1 MKLCRISPAV
11 SLLMLC
17 LALPQFA
24 AAEQKYQPVH
34 ENGGEKWRIGFYQGG
49 EYNDYAPVT
58 KALAERLA
66 ALGWIKPSIGEC
78 LATARDSASVWT
90 CLAQADS
97 DYLEFVA
104 DAFWTAQW
112 KDDLR
117 QARRADF
124 ISRATTRRD
133 LDLVLALGTWAGQ
146 DLATDEHDI
155 PVVVCSTSNALFSG
169 IVASAEDSGHD
180 HVHARVD
187 PTRYARQVRLFQRI
201 VGFKRLGVV
210 YEHSREGI
218 SYAGMDQI
226 EPLSRELGF
235 ELVTCEAP
243 FSGVTLEAA
252 EGAVLACHEELAA
265 KVDAVYLTIHR
276 GLNMKSIGR
285 LLEPLFARNIP
296 TFAMGTLY
304 EVNAGAMMSMAQP
317 DFRYAGD
324 FYAETM
330 ARILRGERPRDISQ
344 ILLDP
349 QDVRV
354 NIAVAKRIGF
364 HLPVDIIS
372 DAQETLSVIEDYPE
386 QPDSAGK

>member
-1 MKLCRISPAV
+1 MKLCRISPV
-11 SLLMLC
+11 FSLFVLC
-17 LALPQFA
+17 LALPPFA
-24 AAEQKYQPVH
+24 FAQQNYQPVH
-34 ENGGEKWRIGFYQGG
+34 KNGEGKWRIGFYQGG

-58 KALAERLA
+58 KALVGRLA
-66 ALGWIKPSIGEC
+66 ELGWIKPSIGEC
-78 LATARDSASVWT
+78 LATARDSESVWT
-90 CLAQADS
+90 CLTRADS

-124 ISRATTRRD
+124 MNRATTRRD

-155 PVVVCSTSNALFSG
+155 PVLVCSTSNALFSG
-169 IVASAEDSGHD
+169 IVQSAEDSGHD

-187 PTRYARQVRLFQRI
+187 PTRYARQVRLFHRI

-210 YEHSREGI
+210 YENSREGI

-226 EPLSRELGF
+226 GPVARELGF

-243 FSGVTLEAA
+243 FSGVTQAEA

-372 DAQETLSVIEDYPE
+372 DAQETLSVIEDYRE

>member
-1 MKLCRISPAV
+1 MNGFRVLPVVAFV
-11 SLLMLC
+11 MLC
-17 LALPQFA
+17 LAQPVFA
-24 AAEQKYQPVH
+24 AGEPKYQPVQK
-34 ENGGEKWRIGFYQGG
+34 NGDGKWRIGFYQGG
-49 EYNDYAPVT
+49 EYNDYVPVT
-58 KALAERLA
+58 RAMAERLVE
-66 ALGWIKPSIGEC
+66 LGWIGPPVREC
-78 LATARDSASVWT
+78 LATAGDSASVWD
-90 CLAQADS
+90 CLSRAQS
-97 DYLEFVA
+97 DYLEFVP
-104 DAFWTAQW
+104 DAFWTAEW
-112 KDDLR
+112 KNDLR
-117 QARRADF
+117 QVRRADF
-124 ISRATTRRD
+124 LNRAKTRRD

-169 IVASAEDSGHD
+169 IVASAEDSGRD

-187 PTRYARQVRLFQRI
+187 PSRYARQVRLFHAV
-201 VGFKRLGVV
+201 VGFKKLGVV
-210 YEHSREGI
+210 YENSREGI

-226 EPLSRELGF
+226 EPLGRELGF
-235 ELVTCEAP
+235 ELVACEAP
-243 FSGVTLEAA
+243 FSGVTQEESEL
-252 EGAVLACHEELAA
+252 AVLACHEELAG

-285 LLEPLFARNIP
+285 LLEPLFAHDIP

-330 ARILRGERPRDISQ
+330 ARILNGEKPRDISQ
-344 ILLDP
+344 LLLDP
-349 QDVRV
+349 QDVRI

-372 DAQETLSVIEDYPE
+372 DAQEVLQVIEDVRE
-386 QPDSAGK
+386 KAESAGK